1 MTGLRL
7 IESFKDGKTFW
18 KEQESMPGFTAGPG
32 KKIPVMEI
40 IPEREYQEFMGF
52 GAAFTQAA
60 AVVFHRLSRD
70 RQEEILSACFDSGR
84 QNYRFC
90 RTHINSCDFS
100 LENYHYLPEGAR
112 DLSGFTLDRDRT
124 ALLPLIKRAQEK
136 AENRIRLLASPWSP
150 PGWMKD
156 SGTMNGGGSL
166 LPQYRELWARYFC
179 RYIREYQK
187 EGLNLWGVT
196 VQNEPEAVQTWD
208 SCIYT
213 PEQERDFVKDYL
225 GPALEQEG
233 LTGINIL
240 IHDQWR
246 DRLFDRS
253 RIILDEPEAAK
264 YIWGAGFHW
273 YEGDNFQNLEYFHE
287 IYPDKGL
294 IFTEGC
300 QEYGTHHGSWD
311 LGERY
316 AYSIIN
322 DLNRWTRAWIDWNL
336 LLDMTGGPNHV
347 NNLCSAPI
355 LADPQTG
362 RLFYQS
368 SFYYIGHFSRY
379 IRPGARRIF
388 ASVPEGL
395 SATVFRN
402 PDSSLAVVVLNRGE
416 AEQDFMLKIK
426 GETQAIRMKPR
437 SIVTAVLSQKAR

>member
-1 MTGLRL
+1 MTGMRL
-7 IESFKDGKTFW
+7 IESYKEGKTFW
-18 KEQESMPGFTAGPG
+18 KERESTSPFTGETG
-32 KKIPVMEI
+32 ERIPAMEI
-40 IPEREYQEFMGF
+40 IPEREYQEFLGF
-52 GAAFTQAA
+52 GAAFTEAA
-60 AVVFHRLSRD
+60 ATVFYRLSPKN
-70 RQEEILSACFDSGR
+70 QEKILTDCFDKAG

-90 RTHINSCDFS
+90 RTHMNSCDFS
-100 LENYHYLPEGAR
+100 LGNYHYLPEKAR
-112 DLSGFTLDRDRT
+112 DLSGFSLDRDRT
-124 ALLPLIKRAQEK
+124 ALIPLIKRAQEK
-136 AENRIRLLASPWSP
+136 ADNAINLIASPWSP
-150 PGWMKD
+150 AGWMKD
-156 SGTMNGGGSL
+156 SGTMNGGGVL
-166 LPQYRELWARYFC
+166 LPEYRDLWAGYFC
-179 RYIREYQK
+179 RYIQEYEK

-213 PEQERDFVKDYL
+213 PEAERDFVRDHL
-225 GPALEQEG
+225 GPALVREG
-233 LTGINIL
+233 LQGVNIL

-253 RIILDEPEAAK
+253 RVILEDPEAAR

-273 YEGDNFQNLEYFHE
+273 YEGDNFQNLDYFHE

-316 AYSIIN
+316 AFSIIN

-355 LADPQTG
+355 LADPGTD

-368 SFYYIGHFSRY
+368 SFYYMGHFSRY

-395 SATVFRN
+395 YATAFRN
-402 PDSSLAVVVLNRGE
+402 PDSSLVAVVLNREEKEKVFTLKYRGE
-416 AEQDFMLKIK
+416 NKV
-426 GETQAIRMKPR
+426 IRMKPR
-437 SIVTAVLSQKAR
+437 SIVTAVL